1 MCALVFKDYFIYD
14 KIDLGCDTMEKIK
27 GLTEEQVLKL
37 EEKGLIN
44 YKSDVKTKSI
54 GQIIAD
60 NFFTLF
66 NFLNFGLALAVF
78 FAGSYKNLLFLGVV
92 VCNTLISTFQEI
104 RSKLIVDKLSL
115 LNESKTRVI
124 RDGVEKE
131 IGIYEIVLGDIL
143 KLKAGNQIPTDSQVL
158 SGELLVNESL
168 ITGEEESVIK
178 KNGSKLY
185 SGSFVVS
192 GTCLAEAIH
201 VGKDN
206 YASQI
211 SLEAKYIKKIN
222 SEIMNFINKIIKY
235 ISIAIVPIGI
245 LLFLNQAKEAVLSDA
260 IISTVAALIGMIPEG
275 LVLLASTVLAIS
287 VIRLADYNVLVQEL
301 YCIET
306 LARVDTICLDKTG
319 TITEGKM
326 EVSKLVPLNGTT
338 MSDITDALGLIGYHM
353 ENDNQTME
361 AISKKYGRKNDYNV
375 LEIVPFSSKNKWSG
389 ISFEGI
395 SYVIGAPDIIIN
407 NSHKIK
413 ELEEYASSRVV
424 LLAKSNSKLNKKL
437 PSDLMPMA
445 LIIISDRIRREARV
459 TLNYFKEEGVDI
471 KLISGDNP
479 KTVASVARR
488 VGLDNIKYV
497 DMSRTK
503 SSINDLVGEYN
514 IFGRVTPNQKKDIIL
529 ALKANGHTVAM
540 TGDGVNDVLA
550 LKEADCS
557 VAMNSGSDAA
567 RNVSQLVLLDSNFS
581 SMPKVVSEG
590 RRSINNIQRS
600 STLFLCK
607 TTYATILAIIFMFLG
622 QTYPFIPIQLT
633 LTSVVT
639 IGIPSFVLALE
650 ANNERINGK
659 IVINVLKKS
668 IPTALTIVSNI
679 LIIMVL
685 SSFVRLSQDEVSTL
699 CVIMTAITG
708 FMLLYRISVPF
719 NKLRRIL
726 FISLFFIFAF
736 EVIFMR
742 EFFSL
747 VILTPKL
754 FLIISVLLLIA
765 VLLFNFFTALFYNIT
780 KRIRW

>member
-1 MCALVFKDYFIYD
+1 MHCLLFKDFLIYA
-14 KIDLGCDTMEKIK
+14 KIDLESDTMEKIK
-27 GLTEEQVLKL
+27 GLTEEQVLEL
-37 EEKGLIN
+37 EEKGLVN
-44 YKSDVKTKSI
+44 YRSDVKTKSI
-54 GQIIAD
+54 GQIIAG

-92 VCNTLISTFQEI
+92 ICNTLISTFQEI
-104 RSKLIVDKLSL
+104 RSKLTVDKLSL
-115 LNESKTRVI
+115 LNESKARVI
-124 RDGVEKE
+124 RGGIEKE
-131 IGIYEIVLGDIL
+131 VSIYEIVLGDIL
-143 KLKAGNQIPTDSQVL
+143 KLRSGNQIPTDSRVL
-158 SGELLVNESL
+158 SGEMLVNESL
-168 ITGEEESVIK
+168 ITGEEESVSK
-178 KNGSKLY
+178 KVGSQLY

-192 GTCLAEAIH
+192 GSCLAEAIH

-211 SLEAKYIKKIN
+211 SLEAKYIKKVN
-222 SEIMNFINKIIKY
+222 SEIMNFINRIIKY

-245 LLFLNQAKEAVLSDA
+245 LLFLNQSKEAALSDA

-275 LVLLASTVLAIS
+275 LVLLTSTVLAIS
-287 VIRLADYNVLVQEL
+287 VIRLADYKVLVQEL

-326 EVSKLVPLNGTT
+326 EVSKLVPLNGTP

-361 AISKKYGRKNDYNV
+361 AISKKYGRSNDYKV
-375 LEIVPFSSKNKWSG
+375 LETVPFSSKNKWSG
-389 ISFEGI
+389 ISFEKV
-395 SYVIGAPDIIIN
+395 SYVVGAPDIIVKDSN
-407 NSHKIK
+407 KIK
-413 ELEEYASSRVV
+413 ELEAYIDSRVV
-424 LLAKSNSKLNKKL
+424 LLARSNKRLNKEL
-437 PSDLMPMA
+437 PNNLIPMA
-445 LIIISDRIRREARV
+445 LVIISDKVRRDARA
-459 TLNYFKEEGVDI
+459 TLEYFKEEGVDI
-471 KLISGDNP
+471 KLVSGDNP
-479 KTVASVARR
+479 KTVASVAMK
-488 VGLDNIKYV
+488 VGLNDIKYV

-503 SSINDLVGEYN
+503 SAISDLVDEYN
-514 IFGRVTPNQKKDIIL
+514 IFGRVKPNQKKDIIL
-529 ALKANGHTVAM
+529 ALKAKGHTVAM

-622 QTYPFIPIQLT
+622 ETYPFVPIQLT
-633 LTSVVT
+633 LTSTVT

-659 IVINVLKKS
+659 IIINVLKKS
-668 IPTALTIVSNI
+668 IPTAITIVANI
-679 LIIMVL
+679 LIIMIL
-685 SSFVRLSQDEVSTL
+685 PSFIRLSQGEVSTL
-699 CVIMTAITG
+699 CVIMTALTG

-719 NKLRRIL
+719 NRLRRVLFGSLFLLFIFEIL
-726 FISLFFIFAF
+726 F
-736 EVIFMR
+736 MR
-742 EFFSL
+742 RFFSL

-754 FLIISVLLLIA
+754 IFIISGLFLVA
-765 VLLFNFFTALFYNIT
+765 VMVFNFFTGLFYRIA